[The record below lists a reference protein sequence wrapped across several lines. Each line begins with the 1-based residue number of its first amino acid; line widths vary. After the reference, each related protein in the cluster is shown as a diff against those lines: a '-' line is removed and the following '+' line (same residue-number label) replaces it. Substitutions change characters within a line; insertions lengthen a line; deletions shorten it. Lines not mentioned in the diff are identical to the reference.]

1 MERQKTED
9 LPMNF
14 KRIFSIPC
22 CIGLLFSSANALPTA
37 KEVFAKMG
45 MGYNIGNTLEV
56 PMNPSAW
63 GNDFPTQ
70 ELIDSVK
77 SAGFNTVRIPCA
89 WYSHSNAI
97 AVDSNWTLYTPDGDE
112 NTINAAWLDS
122 VKTVV
127 DYVVKRDMYAILNIH
142 WDNGW
147 LEDHIGTSVDEKIN
161 ARQKSYWEQIA
172 AKFKDY
178 DEHLLF
184 ASTNEPGES
193 GDGLKQDNANTL
205 KAYHETMIKAV
216 RSSGGNNATR
226 TIIVQAP
233 DTDENKAHNYLKG
246 NFPADPAGTDYM
258 MGEFHFYPYTF
269 ALMEQDAD
277 WGNTV
282 RYWGEGNY
290 STTDAAHNV
299 KKGAYA
305 SPEYVD
311 SVFAML
317 GEDFK
322 DIPMVIGEFG
332 VIKRLELKGEDLRLH
347 LKSRADYYGRIAE
360 LSKKYGFVPCIW
372 DTGDE
377 GNGNMTI
384 IRRNKNRGI
393 LDYESLNAMRA
404 AYGLPKFKG
413 NSIDALVEKSL
424 DNSDREMKVI
434 YKAQSDTAETGTLS
448 YGFAAQDWSQY
459 TAMSFDIKFKG
470 SSSSWSGVTLF
481 NMSADWKWKQVSLG
495 DFDDFTGEWQ
505 NIKIAFDGSSEPGMD
520 FEDISKVVVIGI
532 NVQGVDVDASLELDN
547 IILWKEDGTKVTF
560 LDFNDNKELKCEG
573 IAVGGLAPSTI
584 NDGETR
590 ITTPANTDFTRVG
603 LRSIDIQQGLI
614 NAIFIGNEPGS
625 AKAFL
630 INGLGQM
637 IATQNINAKAGSNSI
652 QLKAETRGPAI
663 LMIKQG
669 SQVYSQKVIL
679 K

>member
-1 MERQKTED
+1 
-9 LPMNF
+9 MNF

-290 STTDAAHNV
+290 STTDVAHNV

-332 VIKRLELKGEDLRLH
+332 VIKRLELKAKTFD
-347 LKSRADYYGRIAE
+347 
-360 LSKKYGFVPCIW
+360 CI
-372 DTGDE
+372 
-377 GNGNMTI
+377 
-384 IRRNKNRGI
+384 
-393 LDYESLNAMRA
+393 
-404 AYGLPKFKG
+404 
-413 NSIDALVEKSL
+413 
-424 DNSDREMKVI
+424 
-434 YKAQSDTAETGTLS
+434 
-448 YGFAAQDWSQY
+448 
-459 TAMSFDIKFKG
+459 
-470 SSSSWSGVTLF
+470 
-481 NMSADWKWKQVSLG
+481 
-495 DFDDFTGEWQ
+495 
-505 NIKIAFDGSSEPGMD
+505 
-520 FEDISKVVVIGI
+520 
-532 NVQGVDVDASLELDN
+532 
-547 IILWKEDGTKVTF
+547 
-560 LDFNDNKELKCEG
+560 
-573 IAVGGLAPSTI
+573 
-584 NDGETR
+584 
-590 ITTPANTDFTRVG
+590 
-603 LRSIDIQQGLI
+603 
-614 NAIFIGNEPGS
+614 
-625 AKAFL
+625 
-630 INGLGQM
+630 
-637 IATQNINAKAGSNSI
+637 
-652 QLKAETRGPAI
+652 
-663 LMIKQG
+663 
-669 SQVYSQKVIL
+669 
-679 K
+679 